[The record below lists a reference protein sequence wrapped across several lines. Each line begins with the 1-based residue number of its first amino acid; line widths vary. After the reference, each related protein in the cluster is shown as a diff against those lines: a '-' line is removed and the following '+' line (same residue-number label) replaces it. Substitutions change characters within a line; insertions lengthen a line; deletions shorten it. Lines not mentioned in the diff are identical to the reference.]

1 MRVVP
6 LGTSPGT
13 EITSVIF
20 RARRLLETWEG
31 TQEGRTRCGVR
42 ALEINANFLTRVPGP
57 PRGPAFRV
65 LVPDADSRGSRGRSA
80 VLHAG
85 AGYPS
90 QGAGAARPGGSPRT
104 WGWGT
109 AWEAAANAAPVG
121 SLKAKRSWTGDHL
134 GWKSDRLVI
143 HPGKSTVSLD
153 FEPPLRLLGSSGFPG
168 GRVGRW
174 GWRRAGEAG

>member
-1 MRVVP
+1 M
-6 LGTSPGT
+6 
-13 EITSVIF
+13 
-20 RARRLLETWEG
+20 
-31 TQEGRTRCGVR
+31 R
-42 ALEINANFLTRVPGP
+42 ALEINANFPDFRVPGP

-90 QGAGAARPGGSPRT
+90 QAGAARPGGSPRT

-109 AWEAAANAAPVG
+109 AWRRQPTRLRLVP
-121 SLKAKRSWTGDHL
+121 LKAKRSWTGDHL

-168 GRVGRW
+168 GGAWGAGAGDARGRRVEGARRRARVRLTTGLQYPLSCAGEPARSVGR
-174 GWRRAGEAG
+174 